1 MRSAYGFL
9 WRDRRFG
16 WFLLVSLLPRLGF
29 FMVPLGL
36 LLYVRGQ
43 TGSVSTAGFALGAF
57 GIASATQPLRGRLV
71 DRYGRLVVTAFGI
84 ACAAAL
90 LLVLVVG
97 HSSGALIASCALVG
111 VTVPPSGAYARAV
124 LTTALSDDP
133 ARMRSAYAADSALA
147 EGALVF
153 GPLLV
158 AAAVTAGGT
167 ATAIVVAA
175 LIIELGTIAMTLTRV
190 ARDSPIGRPHR
201 DRAASEAGQAS
212 DRAAI
217 RVVLGATLC
226 VTVAL
231 GILDVAV
238 PIFAARRGSLANAGL
253 LLGLLAAGTAL
264 GALWYGSREHGP
276 LLERSLSLY
285 TAPLV
290 ACIAAMALVNSPLIL
305 GALLVVTGL
314 AIGPL
319 YVVLFGLIQ
328 RSAATRD
335 RTRAFSWEVTV
346 TNVGAALGS
355 MVAGVVIAHA
365 SVHAALAVA
374 AGAGALGLAVGLTLW
389 LSAVA
394 APAHNPAQG

>member
-1 MRSAYGFL
+1 
-9 WRDRRFG
+9 
-16 WFLLVSLLPRLGF
+16 
-29 FMVPLGL
+29 
-36 LLYVRGQ
+36 
-43 TGSVSTAGFALGAF
+43 
-57 GIASATQPLRGRLV
+57 
-71 DRYGRLVVTAFGI
+71 
-84 ACAAAL
+84 
-90 LLVLVVG
+90 VLVVG
-97 HSSGALIASCALVG
+97 RSSGALIAACALVG

-124 LTTALSDDP
+124 LTTALSDEP

-158 AAAVTAGGT
+158 AAAVTVGGT

-175 LIIELGTIAMTLTRV
+175 LTIELGTIAMTVTHV
-190 ARDSPIGRPHR
+190 ARDSPIGRARPE
-201 DRAASEAGQAS
+201 AAAGDAGQPPS

-217 RVVLGATLC
+217 RVVLAATLC

-276 LLERSLSLY
+276 LLERSLSVY

-290 ACIAAMALVNSPLIL
+290 ACIAGMALVTSPLLL
-305 GALLVVTGL
+305 GALLVVAGL

-319 YVVLFGLIQ
+319 YVVLFALIQ
-328 RSAATRD
+328 RSTAPQD

-365 SVHAALAVA
+365 SIHAALAVA
-374 AGAGALGLAVGLTLW
+374 AAAGAIGLAVGLTLW
-389 LSAVA
+389 LSAGVE
-394 APAHNPAQG
+394 PAHNPAQG